1 MTLTD
6 GNPTTVTGY
15 RPPGGYDEA
24 FDAHGD
30 ARPHYRELM
39 AALAGAQL
47 DVLADRVSA
56 HMRSSGATFGDG
68 EPFRLDPIPRLLTA
82 LEWAE
87 LETGLAQRL
96 RALDAFVA
104 DVYGERRAVEAGVV
118 PARLLEGIE
127 FLEPDLARF
136 PPPPS
141 AWISIAGLDVV
152 RGADGHFRV
161 LEDNVRTPSGMA
173 YALIA
178 RHAMAAH
185 LPYDGRWRNI
195 AAELATYLR
204 MVVAAAKPEPAEGGI
219 AVLLSDGPTNS
230 AWFEHEVLAGM
241 AELRL
246 TRPEELVRD
255 GDRLA
260 LRDGRRIQVLY
271 RRTNEDRL
279 WAAPGQLTPL
289 GELLSPALRAGTVG
303 LVNAFGTGVADDKRV
318 YPYVDDLV
326 RFYLGEEPR
335 VRSVT
340 TYDLA
345 DPRQRAEVL
354 ERLDELVVKPRGGH
368 GGTGVVIGPTASA
381 ARLREARAAIE
392 EHPEELVAQETV
404 RLSTHPTVIDGRLA
418 PRHVDVRPFVFFD
431 GTKARALPGGL
442 TRVAFAEGELVV
454 NSSQGGGGKD
464 TWVLPAG

>member
-6 GNPTTVTGY
+6 GSSTMAGGY
-15 RPPGGYDEA
+15 QPPDGYDEA
-24 FDAHGD
+24 FGPEGEP
-30 ARPHYRELM
+30 RPHYRDLI
-39 AALAGAQL
+39 AVLAGADL
-47 DVLADRVSA
+47 EVLADRVSS

-68 EPFRLDPIPRLLTA
+68 QTFRLDPVPRLLTA

-87 LETGLAQRL
+87 LEAGLAQRV

-104 DVYGERRAVEAGVV
+104 DVYGERHAVQAGVV
-118 PARLLEGIE
+118 PEHVLAGIE
-127 FLEPDLARF
+127 FLEPDLHRF
-136 PPPPS
+136 PPTTS

-161 LEDNVRTPSGMA
+161 LEDNVRTPSGLA

-178 RHAMAAH
+178 RHATTAH

-204 MVVAAAKPEPAEGGI
+204 MVVAAARPEPAEDGM
-219 AVLLSDGPTNS
+219 AVLLSDGPSNS
-230 AWFEHEVLAGM
+230 AWFEHEVLSGM

-260 LRDGRRIQVLY
+260 LRDGRRIQVIY

-279 WAAPGQLTPL
+279 CTAPGELTEL
-289 GELLSPALRAGTVG
+289 GELLAPALHAGTVG

-326 RFYLGEEPR
+326 RFFLGEEPK
-335 VRSVT
+335 VRSVA
-340 TYDLA
+340 TYDLS
-345 DPRQRAEVL
+345 DPATRNEVL
-354 ERLDELVVKPRGGH
+354 GRLDELVVKPRGGH
-368 GGTGVVIGPTASA
+368 GGTGVVIGPAASA
-381 ARLREARAAIE
+381 ARLRELRSAIAA
-392 EHPEELVAQETV
+392 HPEALVAQETV
-404 RLSTHPTVIDGRLA
+404 RLSTHPTVIGAELA

-431 GTKARALPGGL
+431 GIKARALPGGL

-464 TWVLPAG
+464 TWVLPAS

>member
-6 GNPTTVTGY
+6 GNSTMDVAYQLPD
-15 RPPGGYDEA
+15 GYDEA
-24 FDAHGD
+24 FGADGA
-30 ARPHYRELM
+30 ARPHYRDLIS
-39 AALAGAQL
+39 ALAGADL
-47 DVLADRVSA
+47 DVLAHRMGS
-56 HMRSSGATFGDG
+56 HMRSSGATFGEG
-68 EPFRLDPIPRLLTA
+68 ETFRLDPVPRLLTA

-87 LETGLAQRL
+87 LEAGLAQRV

-104 DVYGERRAVEAGVV
+104 DVYGERRAVEAGIV
-118 PARLLEGIE
+118 PAQLLEGIE
-127 FLEPDLARF
+127 FLEPGLARL
-136 PPPPS
+136 PPPPG
-141 AWISIAGLDVV
+141 AWISVAGLDVV

-178 RHAMAAH
+178 RHATTAH

-204 MVVAAAKPEPAEGGI
+204 MVVAAAKPQPADAGI
-219 AVLLSDGPTNS
+219 AVLLSDGPSNS

-260 LRDGRRIQVLY
+260 LRDGRRIQVIY

-279 WAAPGQLTPL
+279 WVGPGELTAL
-289 GELLSPALRAGTVG
+289 GELLAPALRAGTVG

-326 RFYLGEEPR
+326 RFYLSEEPK

-340 TYDLA
+340 TYDLS
-345 DPRQRAEVL
+345 DPDMRGEVL

-368 GGTGVVIGPTASA
+368 GGTGVVIGPAASA
-381 ARLREARAAIE
+381 TQLRETRAAIE
-392 EHPEELVAQETV
+392 AHPEALVAQETV
-404 RLSTHPTVIDGRLA
+404 RLSTHPTVIGGQLA

-431 GTKARALPGGL
+431 GEKARALPGGL

-464 TWVLPAG
+464 TWVLPAS